1 MHHYNIWMQI
11 LFILTLPAW
20 IPNTASSKNSGNGCC
35 KIKKKNPEPRYN
47 NKSSAILGVN
57 LDTSMNDYS

>member
-1 MHHYNIWMQI
+1 MDVAK
-11 LFILTLPAW
+11 L
-20 IPNTASSKNSGNGCC
+20 
-35 KIKKKNPEPRYN
+35 KKKNPEPRYN